1 VLLFA
6 IGVGLFFLSAL
17 VCLISIRSAN
27 SIIRQSAL
35 WLTIAGCLVFI
46 TQASRIALTD
56 KSLLYSFSQFAP
68 QLQLSFLIDRLAAF
82 FIVVVSIV
90 ALSVAIYSLRY
101 VEVSLSGIRRNL
113 FIPLMNLFIMSML
126 FFVSS
131 ANSFAQ
137 LLFWE
142 LMSLSSFILVMYHY
156 EKEETRKAGIFYFIM
171 TQMSTI
177 FLLLAFI
184 LMYNA
189 TSSFNIPAHPA
200 LATGTNTL
208 IFIFLFC
215 GFGIKAGIIP
225 FHKWLPYAH
234 SSSPSN
240 ISALMSGV
248 MIKVA
253 IYGLMRYVI
262 FVLDVQLWWGM
273 LILIA
278 GTISALLGVIYAL
291 KEHDIKRLLAYHSIE
306 NIGIILIGLG
316 LYIIF
321 ESYGLGDLAFLSL
334 AASLFHT
341 LNHAIFK
348 SLLFLTAGSVVEQ
361 TGTRDI
367 EKMGGLAKTMPVTA
381 GLFLI
386 GALSISA
393 MPPFN
398 GFVSELMI
406 FQAFF
411 QAFAIPSR
419 YVIILLVVCLSLFAL
434 TSALAAACFV
444 KAFGIIFLAM
454 PRSDQAQQTHEV
466 PKSMLVGPAILAI
479 LCIGLGIF
487 SFQIFNWLGYIPPMP
502 NLLWV
507 SLVLII
513 FLVLTVIVVRTA
525 SGRITRRAETWS
537 CGLPTPDS
545 QTEYTA
551 SGFSEP
557 ILTFFKPIYKTNKV
571 MERNFWD
578 KYGAVFKNGHAEI
591 HVMKVFEERIYL
603 PVANGIRYISQK
615 VSAAQNVDLDTL
627 ILYSFITVIILI
639 IVVGWVL

>member
-1 VLLFA
+1 LSLFF
-6 IGVGLFFLSAL
+6 IGVVLCLFSAL
-17 VCLISIRSAN
+17 VCLVFIRRNN
-27 SIIRQSAL
+27 SVVRKTAL
-35 WLTIAGCLVFI
+35 WLTLAASLIFI
-46 TQASRIALTD
+46 FQAMRVVLTNQTL
-56 KSLLYSFSQFAP
+56 SYVLLPIAP
-68 QLQLSFLIDRLAAF
+68 QIQFSFLIDRLAAF
-82 FIVVVSIV
+82 FILIISIITISVS
-90 ALSVAIYSLRY
+90 IYSLRY
-101 VEVSLSGIRRNL
+101 VEADTSGVRRNL
-113 FIPLMNLFIMSML
+113 FIPLMNFFILSML
-126 FFVSS
+126 FFVASG
-131 ANSFAQ
+131 NSLGQ

-142 LMSLSSFILVMYHY
+142 LMSLTSFILVMYHY

-171 TQMSTI
+171 TQMSTV
-177 FLLLAFI
+177 FLFLAFI
-184 LMYNA
+184 LMFNA
-189 TSSFNIPAHPA
+189 SGSFDLQNSPSLSP
-200 LATGTNTL
+200 GWNTL

-253 IYGLMRYVI
+253 IYGLVRYVL
-262 FVLDVQLWWGM
+262 FVLDPQLWWGI
-273 LILIA
+273 LILVM
-278 GTISALLGVIYAL
+278 GTLSALLGVVYAL

-306 NIGIILIGLG
+306 NIGIILIGFG

-321 ESYGLGDLAFLSL
+321 NAYGLSDLAFLSL

-348 SLLFLTAGSVVEQ
+348 SLLFLTAGSVVEE

-367 EKMGGLAKTMPVTA
+367 EKMGGLVKTMPFTT

-386 GALSISA
+386 GAISISA
-393 MPPFN
+393 LPPLN

-411 QAFAIPSR
+411 QAFAIPSP
-419 YVIILLVVCLSLFAL
+419 YVTILLIICLALFAL

-454 PRSDQAQQTHEV
+454 PRSEKAQNAREV
-466 PKSMLVGPAILAI
+466 PKMMLIGPAILAL
-479 LCIGLGIF
+479 LCVFLGIF
-487 SFQIFNWLGYIPPMP
+487 SFQIFQWLGYPVPIP
-502 NLLWV
+502 NLLWI
-507 SLVLII
+507 SLILIV
-513 FLVLTVIVVRTA
+513 FLILSVVFIRVLTGGKI
-525 SGRITRRAETWS
+525 RRADTWS
-537 CGLPTPDS
+537 CGLPAPDS

-557 ILTFFKPIYKTNKV
+557 ILTFFKPIYKTQKV

-578 KYGAVFKNGHAEI
+578 KYHSVFKNGRGEI
-591 HVMKVFEERIYL
+591 KVMKIFEEKLYL
-603 PVANGIRYISQK
+603 PVVRAVRFISDK
-615 VSAAQNVDLDTL
+615 VSSAQNVDLDTF
-627 ILYSFITVIILI
+627 ILYSFITIIILI
-639 IVVGWVL
+639 IIVGWML